1 MNIQTILSTM
11 PATMT
16 ILGHQ
21 FCSRVVK
28 NWETCLE

>member
-1 MNIQTILSTM
+1 MNIQKNLITM

-16 ILGHQ
+16 ISGHQ
-21 FCSRVVK
+21 FCLRVVK